1 MKEKKIK
8 EKKIKE
14 KKIKDPNAKKLKNYL
29 NQNTFLGITLVGS
42 LILVM
47 VYVFVFLD
55 YQEKTEALED
65 ANTNLKA
72 ELSELEEYYQ
82 NMEKYETEIA
92 DFKTAISETMAAYPA
107 DAREEDIIMLAVQM
121 QEENAIAYESVSME
135 ESEILYYIPKEE
147 TLAADIEGIIDE
159 LAFVEKRGTYLNK
172 TNYDNLKG
180 CIAQI
185 YDSANRI
192 GVKEILYSKNES
204 DGTLDG
210 NITLSFYSAK
220 GTDKEYVVPD
230 IAQYISGTD
239 DLFRSDKVAASS
251 YESEGE
257 GENLEADGEE
267 NVGEENVEEAE

>member
-14 KKIKDPNAKKLKNYL
+14 KKIKVSNTKKLKNYL
-29 NQNTFLGITLVGS
+29 NQNTFLGITLAGTMV
-42 LILVM
+42 LVM

-55 YQEKTEALED
+55 YQEKTEELD
-65 ANTNLKA
+65 ASNA
-72 ELSELEEYYQ
+72 ELKTTLTELEEYYN

-92 DFKTAISETMAAYPA
+92 DFKTAIRDIMAAYPA

-121 QEENAIAYESVSME
+121 QEKNAISYESVSME

-147 TLAADIEGIIDE
+147 TLAAEIEGIVDE
-159 LAFVEKRGTYLNK
+159 LVFVEKRGTYLNS

-210 NITLSFYSAK
+210 NITLSF
-220 GTDKEYVVPD
+220 
-230 IAQYISGTD
+230 
-239 DLFRSDKVAASS
+239 
-251 YESEGE
+251 
-257 GENLEADGEE
+257 
-267 NVGEENVEEAE
+267 